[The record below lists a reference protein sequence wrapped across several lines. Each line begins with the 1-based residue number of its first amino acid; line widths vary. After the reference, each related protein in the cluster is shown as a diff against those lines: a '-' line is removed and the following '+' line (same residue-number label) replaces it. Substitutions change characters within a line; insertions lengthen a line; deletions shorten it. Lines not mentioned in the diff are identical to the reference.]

1 MRPPAQVFSNE
12 TRRLSRFSKKLLFS
26 SWFQDYF
33 RLQMKSSV
41 YLETSVVSYL
51 TARPST
57 DAVIAGHQAATAD
70 FWKLLPDYDVFISEL
85 VLQEASRGDS
95 KAASRRLQVL
105 EGFKELEIN
114 DSGKKLAKVLIADGA
129 VPEKC
134 PEDALHIAVASVHA
148 VDLIVTWNFKHIN
161 NPATRA
167 KIRRTVESQGLVC
180 PELCSPDEFL
190 GECNE

>member
-1 MRPPAQVFSNE
+1 M
-12 TRRLSRFSKKLLFS
+12 
-26 SWFQDYF
+26 
-33 RLQMKSSV
+33 SV

-57 DAVIAGHQAATAD
+57 DAVVAGHQAATAD
-70 FWKLLPDYDVFISEL
+70 FWNLLPDYDVFISEL
-85 VLQEASRGDS
+85 VLQEASKGDS
-95 KAASRRLQVL
+95 NAASRRLQVL

-114 DSGKKLAKVLIADGA
+114 ASCKNLAEILIADGA
-129 VPEKC
+129 VPEKF

-161 NPATRA
+161 NPVMRA
-167 KIRRTVESQGLVC
+167 KIRQSVGSHGFIC

-190 GECNE
+190 GDDDE